1 VTNWSPE
8 WRVKI
13 NAVEYTDVTLSN
25 LTITSGRTDIYQQPV
40 AGYCALELINLNTAS
55 VMVSINDGL
64 TVEVKD
70 GTGAFVPIFGGS
82 VSDVAIEVARAGSTG
97 FTQVVRIVALGALS
111 RLPKAL
117 TEGVLSHDFDG
128 DQIYTILSG
137 VLFANWNQVPAATTW
152 AAYDPAQDW
161 TDAENTGLGEIDRPG
176 DYELHQRS
184 ASVTDVYSLV
194 SNIATSGFGYIYE
207 DSAGRI
213 GYADATHRSEYLA
226 ANGYLDV
233 SANDAIGS
241 GLSIRT
247 RGGDVRN
254 DITLAYG
261 NNYGSEV
268 TASDPASIAI
278 YGDLAAIINTT
289 VRHTVDAQEQADR
302 YLDLRGYPRAKFDS
316 ITYALTNPELSD
328 GDRNT
333 LIAIFMGLPMNVTN
347 LPINMNDGE
356 FQGFV
361 EGWTF
366 RASFNT
372 LSITVNLSPV
382 AFSLTAFRWNS
393 VPISESWNTL
403 SPTLDWESATVV
415 V

>member
-1 VTNWSPE
+1 MTNWAPD

-13 NAVEYTDVTLSN
+13 NAVEYTNVTLSN

-55 VMVSINDGL
+55 VTVSINDGL

-128 DQIYTILSG
+128 DQIYTILSA
-137 VLFANWNQVPAATTW
+137 VLFANWNAVPAATTW

-161 TDAENTGLGEIDRPG
+161 TDAENTGLGEIDQPG

-254 DITLAYG
+254 DITLTYG

-268 TASDPASIAI
+268 TVNDPASIAI

-289 VRHTVDAQEQADR
+289 VRHTADAQEQADR
-302 YLDLRGYPRAKFDS
+302 YLSLRGYPRAKFDS

-333 LIAIFMGLPMNVTN
+333 LIAVFMGLPMNVTN

-403 SPTLDWESATVV
+403 SPTLDWEHATVV
-415 V
+415 A

>member
-1 VTNWSPE
+1 VTNWAPE

-55 VMVSINDGL
+55 VTVSINDGL

-97 FTQVVRIVALGALS
+97 YSQVVRIVALGALS

-117 TEGVLSHDFDG
+117 TDGVLSHDFDG
-128 DQIYTILSG
+128 DQIYTILSA
-137 VLFANWNQVPAATTW
+137 VLFANWNAVPAATTW

-176 DYELHQRS
+176 DYELRQRS

-194 SNIATSGFGYIYE
+194 SALATSGFGYIYE

-289 VRHTVDAQEQADR
+289 IRHTADAQEQADR
-302 YLDLRGYPRAKFDS
+302 YLSLRGYPRATFDS

-333 LIAIFMGLPMNVTN
+333 LIAVFMGLPMNVTN

-403 SPTLDWESATVV
+403 SPTLDWEHATVV
-415 V
+415 A

>member
-1 VTNWSPE
+1 VTNWAPD

-13 NAVEYTDVTLSN
+13 NAVEYTNVTLSN

-55 VMVSINDGL
+55 VTVSINDGL

-128 DQIYTILSG
+128 DQIYTILSA
-137 VLFANWNQVPAATTW
+137 VLFANWNAVPAATTW

-161 TDAENTGLGEIDRPG
+161 TDAENTGLGEIDQPG

-254 DITLAYG
+254 DITLTYG

-268 TASDPASIAI
+268 TVNDPASIAI

-289 VRHTVDAQEQADR
+289 VRHTADAQEQADR
-302 YLDLRGYPRAKFDS
+302 YLSLRGYPRAKFDS

-333 LIAIFMGLPMNVTN
+333 LIAVFMGLPMNVTN

-403 SPTLDWESATVV
+403 SPTLDWEHATVV
-415 V
+415 A

>member
-1 VTNWSPE
+1 VTNWAPE

-13 NAVEYTDVTLSN
+13 NAVEYTEVTLSN

-55 VMVSINDGL
+55 VTVSINDGL

-70 GTGAFVPIFGGS
+70 STGAYVPIFGGS

-97 FTQVVRIVALGALS
+97 YSQVVRIVALGALS

-128 DQIYTILSG
+128 DQIYTILSA
-137 VLFANWNQVPAATTW
+137 VLFANWNAVPAATTW

-161 TDAENTGLGEIDRPG
+161 TDAENTGLGEIDQPG

-194 SNIATSGFGYIYE
+194 SAIATSGFGYIYE

-254 DITLAYG
+254 DITLTYG

-289 VRHTVDAQEQADR
+289 IRHTVDAQEQADR
-302 YLDLRGYPRAKFDS
+302 YLSLRGYPRAKFDS

-333 LIAIFMGLPMNVTN
+333 LIAVFMGLPMNVTN

-403 SPTLDWESATVV
+403 SSTLDWESATVV

>member
-1 VTNWSPE
+1 MTNWAPD

-13 NAVEYTDVTLSN
+13 NAVEYTDVTLAN

-55 VMVSINDGL
+55 VTISINDGL

-70 GTGAFVPIFGGS
+70 STGAYVPIFGGS

-97 FTQVVRIVALGALS
+97 YSQVVRIVALGALS

-137 VLFANWNQVPAATTW
+137 VLFANWNAVPAATTW
-152 AAYDPAQDW
+152 AAYDPATTW
-161 TDAENTGLGEIDRPG
+161 AEAENTGLGEIDQPG

-194 SNIATSGFGYIYE
+194 SALATSGFGYIYE
-207 DSAGRI
+207 DSSGRI

-241 GLSIRT
+241 GLAIRT

-254 DITLAYG
+254 DITLTYG

-268 TASDPASIAI
+268 TASDPASIAT

-289 VRHTVDAQEQADR
+289 VRKTVDAQEQADR
-302 YLDLRGYPRAKFDS
+302 YLSLRGYPRAKFDQ
-316 ITYALTNPELSD
+316 ITFALTNPEMSD
-328 GDRNT
+328 TDRNT
-333 LIAIFMGLPMNVTN
+333 LIAVFMGLPMNVTN

-403 SPTLDWESATVV
+403 SPTLDWEHATVV
-415 V
+415 A

>member
-1 VTNWSPE
+1 MTNWAPE

-13 NAVEYTDVTLSN
+13 NAVEYTTVTLSN

-55 VMVSINDGL
+55 VTVAINDGL
-64 TVEVKD
+64 TVEVQD
-70 GTGAFVPIFGGS
+70 STNTYVPIFGGS

-97 FTQVVRIVALGALS
+97 FSQVVRIVALGALS

-117 TEGVLSHDFDG
+117 TDGVLTHDFDG
-128 DQIYTILSG
+128 DQIYTILSS
-137 VLFANWNQVPAATTW
+137 VLFANWNAVPAALTW

-161 TDAENTGLGEIDRPG
+161 VDAENTGLGEIDQPG
-176 DYELHQRS
+176 DFELHQRS
-184 ASVTDVYSLV
+184 SSVTDVYSLV
-194 SNIATSGFGYIYE
+194 SNLATSGFGYIYE
-207 DSAGRI
+207 DSSGRI
-213 GYADATHRSEYLA
+213 GYADSTHRSQYLA

-233 SANDAIGS
+233 TANDAIAA
-241 GLSIRT
+241 GLAIRT

-254 DITLAYG
+254 DITLNYG
-261 NNYGSEV
+261 NNYGSQVSV
-268 TASDPASIAI
+268 TDADSIAL

-289 VRHTVDAQEQADR
+289 VKHTADATDQANR
-302 YLDLRGYPRAKFDS
+302 YLDLRAYPRAKFDQ

-328 GDRNT
+328 SDRDT
-333 LIAIFMGLPMNVTN
+333 LIACFMGLPMNVTN
-347 LPINMNDGE
+347 LPNNMNDGE

-372 LSITVNLSPV
+372 LSITVNLSPI
-382 AFSLTAFRWNS
+382 AFSLTAFRWTS
-393 VPISESWNTL
+393 VPISEAWYTL
-403 SPTLDWESATVV
+403 SSTLDWEHATVV
-415 V
+415 A

>member
-1 VTNWSPE
+1 MTNWSPE

-55 VMVSINDGL
+55 VTISINDGL

-70 GTGAFVPIFGGS
+70 GTGVFVPIFGGS

-128 DQIYTILSG
+128 DQIYTILSA
-137 VLFANWNQVPAATTW
+137 VLFANWNAVPAATTW

-161 TDAENTGLGEIDRPG
+161 TDAENTGLGEIDQPG

-194 SNIATSGFGYIYE
+194 SALATSGFGYIYE

-289 VRHTVDAQEQADR
+289 VRNTVDAQEQADR
-302 YLDLRGYPRAKFDS
+302 YLSLRGYPRAKFDS

-333 LIAIFMGLPMNVTN
+333 LIACFMGLPMNVTN

>member
-1 VTNWSPE
+1 VTNWSPV

-13 NAVEYTDVTLSN
+13 NAVEYTNVTLSN

-55 VMVSINDGL
+55 VTVSINDGL

-70 GTGAFVPIFGGS
+70 GTGVFVPIFGGS
-82 VSDVAIEVARAGSTG
+82 VSDVAVEVARAGSTG
-97 FTQVVRIVALGALS
+97 YSQVVRIVALGALS

-117 TEGVLSHDFDG
+117 TNGVLSHDFDG
-128 DQIYTILSG
+128 DQIYTILEA
-137 VLFANWNQVPAATTW
+137 VLFGQWNQVPAATTW
-152 AAYDPAQDW
+152 AAYEPTETWAN
-161 TDAENTGLGEIDRPG
+161 AINIGLGEIDRPG
-176 DYELHQRS
+176 DFELHQRS
-184 ASVTDVYSLV
+184 SSVTDVYSLV
-194 SNIATSGFGYIYE
+194 SNLATSGFGYIYE
-207 DSAGRI
+207 DSSGRI
-213 GYADATHRSEYLA
+213 GYADSTHRSEYLA

-241 GLSIRT
+241 GLAIRT

-254 DITLAYG
+254 DITLTYG
-261 NNYGSEV
+261 NNYGSQV
-268 TASDPASIAI
+268 TATEAASIAL

-289 VRHTVDAQEQADR
+289 VRGNTDATAQAAR
-302 YLDLRGYPRAKFDS
+302 YLSLRAYPRAKFDQ
-316 ITYALTNPELSD
+316 ITYALTNPEMSD
-328 GDRNT
+328 TDRNT
-333 LIAIFMGLPMNVTN
+333 LIAVFMGLPMNVTD

-372 LSITVNLSPV
+372 LAITVNLSPV
-382 AFSLTAFRWNS
+382 SFSLTAFRWTS
-393 VPISESWNTL
+393 VPISERWNTL
-403 SPTLDWESATVV
+403 SPTLDWEHATVV
-415 V
+415 A

>member
-1 VTNWSPE
+1 MTNWAPE

-55 VMVSINDGL
+55 VTVSINDGL

-70 GTGAFVPIFGGS
+70 STGAYVPIFGGS

-97 FTQVVRIVALGALS
+97 YSQVVRIVALGALS

-128 DQIYTILSG
+128 DQIYTILSA
-137 VLFANWNQVPAATTW
+137 VLFANWNAVPAATTW

-161 TDAENTGLGEIDRPG
+161 TDAENTGLGEIDQPG

-194 SNIATSGFGYIYE
+194 SAIATSGFGYIYE

-289 VRHTVDAQEQADR
+289 IRHTADAQEQADR
-302 YLDLRGYPRAKFDS
+302 YLSLRGYPRAKFDS

-333 LIAIFMGLPMNVTN
+333 LIAVFMGLPMNVTN

-403 SPTLDWESATVV
+403 SSTLDWESATVV